1 MFVWNSQAILKLL
14 WICSGRI
21 LQACAYHKITMVFI
35 RLPVTVSS
43 RQNPGS
49 QKYSPNSDWNP
60 QSDLL
65 KVFGVSLEMSSDP
78 KKYFGFTFDQFIE
91 LVSVVYTA
99 KNCLV
104 IETTNC
110 GTAGQGWMPDSQKL
124 SQNFHWKILSNF
136 LMVLEMSSDPKRYS
150 GFTFDEFTKLMY
162 TVKLFGFWLSGL

>member
-1 MFVWNSQAILKLL
+1 MD
-14 WICSGRI
+14 
-21 LQACAYHKITMVFI
+21 LQACAYHKITMFFI

-49 QKYSPNSDWNP
+49 QKYSPNFDWNP

-99 KNCLV
+99 KNCLGADHLTLEGGGWV
-104 IETTNC
+104 GNFWSARFFFLATWW
-110 GTAGQGWMPDSQKL
+110 AG
-124 SQNFHWKILSNF
+124 NFFPSSF
-136 LMVLEMSSDPKRYS
+136 LCRIFFSSKKCRVYIYR
-150 GFTFDEFTKLMY
+150 M
-162 TVKLFGFWLSGL
+162 